1 MGLRDKASKI
11 DFASLVPTASSS
23 SASAA
28 EVKQPKTAPGAMMAF
43 ANDQRS
49 ELLRENEALRVR
61 ASEAAALD
69 SKLQEA
75 IQEIRHWDGATP
87 TRRLDPREIG
97 RSRFANRDRASFEG
111 AEFEGLKREIQDAG
125 GNVQAIKVRAVANPG
140 EGAKYEIVYG
150 HRRHEAC
157 LQLGLPVL
165 AVVDNLDDR
174 ALFIEMDRENRER
187 ADLSPWEQGVMYVRA
202 LDSGLFPSSRQ
213 MASAIGVDLSNL
225 GKAIALARLPATV
238 IDAFASP
245 LDLQFRWVPALN
257 QALTSNA
264 SEVEQRARAI
274 AADRGS
280 RTAKQVFEALV
291 SSPPPEGGTVP
302 PPLGHQIQV
311 GGRSVASVR
320 FDSRGRA
327 SVRVDAPLSTAQQ
340 REMLAWLQQFL
351 GG

>member
-11 DFASLVPTASSS
+11 DFGSLVPTGSVTTPG
-23 SASAA
+23 A

-49 ELLRENEALRVR
+49 ELLRENEELKLR
-61 ASEAAALD
+61 ASETAALE
-69 SKLQEA
+69 SRLKEA
-75 IQEIRHWDGATP
+75 VQEIRHWDGAKP

-97 RSRFANRDRASFEG
+97 RSRFANRDKASFEG
-111 AEFEGLKREIQDAG
+111 AVFEGLKREIQDAG

-140 EGAKYEIVYG
+140 EGVKYEIVYG

-174 ALFIEMDRENRER
+174 ALFVEMDRENRER

-202 LDSGLFPSSRQ
+202 LDSGLFPSARQ

-238 IDAFASP
+238 IDAFSSP

-257 QALTSNA
+257 QALAHSA
-264 SEVEQRARAI
+264 VELEKRALAI
-274 AADRGS
+274 ARDRGS
-280 RTAKQVFEALV
+280 RTAKQIFEALV
-291 SSPPPEGGTVP
+291 VKPTDVSSTVP
-302 PPLGHQIQV
+302 PPGGHDIEV
-311 GGRSVASVR
+311 GGKTVASVR

-327 SVRVDAPLSTAQQ
+327 SVRIDAALSSGQQ

-351 GG
+351 GA